1 MAEVM
6 LLSFCRLSS
15 QTVFATS
22 ARTTMHHS
30 THDLLSPVPGI
41 ARQLHSF
48 HFGPRGGGK
57 VYIQASL
64 HADEL
69 PGMLVVWHLKR
80 RLLELEQDGRL
91 QREIILVPVA
101 NPVGLEQVLL
111 DAPLGRFE
119 LQSGENFNRNFVDL
133 SDSIG
138 DQIEGHLTHDP
149 SHNLALIR
157 EYLRRGLDAH
167 PARTPLQSQ
176 RLTLQRL
183 ACDADM
189 VLDLHCDFE
198 AVEHLYTTPEAWD
211 QVEPLARYLGVQA
224 SLLAT
229 DSGGQSFDECFSLVW
244 WQLQQRFGKQFPI
257 PLGSFS
263 VTVELR
269 GQADVS
275 HDLATQDCQGILNFL
290 THAGVISGEAPALPP
305 LAYPATPLAAVEPVV
320 APLGGLLVFHA
331 TPGQYL
337 EAGELIA
344 EVIDPLNDR
353 VTAVRNTQPGLLYA
367 RSVRRMATAGMVVA
381 HVAGEQ
387 VCRSGY
393 LLAN

>member
-1 MAEVM
+1 
-6 LLSFCRLSS
+6 
-15 QTVFATS
+15 
-22 ARTTMHHS
+22 MHHS

-41 ARQLHSF
+41 TRQIHSF
-48 HFGPRGGGK
+48 HFGPRGGRK

-69 PGMLVVWHLKR
+69 PGMLVAWHLKQ
-80 RLLELEQDGRL
+80 RLVQLEQQGRL
-91 QREIILVPVA
+91 QCEIILVPVA

-119 LQSGENFNRNFVDL
+119 LQSGQNFNRNFVDL

-138 DQIEGHLTHDP
+138 DQIEAHLNQDP
-149 SHNLALIR
+149 AHNTALIR

-167 PARTPLQSQ
+167 PAHTPLQAQ
-176 RLTLQRL
+176 RLILQRL
-183 ACDADM
+183 ACDAEL
-189 VLDLHCDFE
+189 VIDLHCDFE
-198 AVEHLYTTPEAWD
+198 AVEHLYTTPDAWP
-211 QVEPLARYLGVQA
+211 QIEPLARYLGTQA

-244 WQLQQRFGKQFPI
+244 WQLQQRFGKRFPI
-257 PLGSFS
+257 TLGCCA

-275 HDLATQDCQGILNFL
+275 HDLARQDAQAILDYL
-290 THAGVISGEAPALPP
+290 THAAVIEGTAPALPALP
-305 LAYPATPLAAVEPVV
+305 RPATPLAAVEPVT
-320 APLGGLLVFHA
+320 AALGGLLVYHA
-331 TPGQYL
+331 KPGDYL
-337 EAGELIA
+337 AADQLIA
-344 EVIDPLNDR
+344 EVIDPLSDR
-353 VTAVRNTQPGLLYA
+353 VTALHNTQPGLMYA
-367 RSVRRMATAGMVVA
+367 RSTRRMATAGMVIA

-393 LLAN
+393 LLGN

>member
-1 MAEVM
+1 
-6 LLSFCRLSS
+6 
-15 QTVFATS
+15 
-22 ARTTMHHS
+22 MHHS

-48 HFGPRGGGK
+48 HFGPRDGAK

-69 PGMLVVWHLKR
+69 PGMLVAWHLKQ
-80 RLLELEQDGRL
+80 RLGELEQQGRL
-91 QREIILVPVA
+91 RREIILVPVA

-133 SDSIG
+133 ADNIG
-138 DQIEGHLTHDP
+138 DQVEAHLTQDP
-149 SHNLALIR
+149 AHNLALIR

-198 AVEHLYTTPEAWD
+198 AVEHLYTTPEAWP

-244 WQLQQRFGKQFPI
+244 WQLQQRFGKRFPI

-263 VTVELR
+263 VTIELR

-275 HDLATQDCQGILNFL
+275 HALASQDCQAILDFL
-290 THAGVISGEAPALPP
+290 THSGVIEGQPVPLPALRQ
-305 LAYPATPLAAVEPVV
+305 PATPLAAVEPVT

-331 TPGQYL
+331 KPGQQL
-337 EAGELIA
+337 EAGQLVA
-344 EVIDPLNDR
+344 EVIDPLSDR
-353 VTAVRNTQPGLLYA
+353 VTPLHTTQAGLMYA
-367 RSVRRMATAGMVVA
+367 RSLRRMATAGMVVA
-381 HVAGEQ
+381 HVAGQ
-387 VCRSGY
+387 KVCRSGY
-393 LLAN
+393 LLGN

>member
-1 MAEVM
+1 
-6 LLSFCRLSS
+6 
-15 QTVFATS
+15 
-22 ARTTMHHS
+22 MHHS

-41 ARQLHSF
+41 TRQLHSF

-69 PGMLVVWHLKR
+69 PGMLVAWHLKS
-80 RLLELEQDGRL
+80 RLGELEQQGRL

-138 DQIEGHLTHDP
+138 DQIEEHLTEDP
-149 SHNLALIR
+149 AHNL
-157 EYLRRGLDAH
+157 
-167 PARTPLQSQ
+167 PLQAQ
-176 RLTLQRL
+176 RLILQRL

-198 AVEHLYTTPEAWD
+198 AVEHLYTTPDAWP
-211 QVEPLARYLGVQA
+211 QIEPLARYLGAQA

-244 WQLQQRFGKQFPI
+244 WQLQQRFGKRFPI
-257 PLGSFS
+257 PLGCCS

-275 HDLATQDCQGILNFL
+275 HDLASKDCQAILDFL
-290 THAGVISGEAPALPP
+290 THAGVIEGASPALPA
-305 LAYPATPLAAVEPVV
+305 LRCPATPLAAVEPVIT
-320 APLGGLLVFHA
+320 PLGGLLVYHA
-331 TPGQYL
+331 RPGQHL
-337 EAGELIA
+337 EAGQLIA
-344 EVIDPLNDR
+344 EVIDPLSDR
-353 VTAVRNTQPGLLYA
+353 VTAIRNSQPGLLYA
-367 RSVRRMATAGMVVA
+367 RNVRRMATAGMVIA

>member
-1 MAEVM
+1 
-6 LLSFCRLSS
+6 
-15 QTVFATS
+15 
-22 ARTTMHHS
+22 MHHS

-41 ARQLHSF
+41 TRQLHSF

-69 PGMLVVWHLKR
+69 PGMLVAWHLKQ
-80 RLLELEQDGRL
+80 RLLELEQQGRL
-91 QREIILVPVA
+91 RQAIALVPVA

-138 DQIEGHLTHDP
+138 DQIEGHLTDDP
-149 SHNLALIR
+149 AHNLALIR

-176 RLTLQRL
+176 RLCLQRL

-198 AVEHLYTTPEAWD
+198 AVEHLYTTPEAWPK
-211 QVEPLARYLGVQA
+211 VEPLARYLGAQA

-244 WQLQQRFGKQFPI
+244 WQLQQRFGKRFPI
-257 PLGSFS
+257 PQGSFS

-275 HDLATQDCQGILNFL
+275 HDLASKDSQAIIDFL
-290 THAGVISGEAPALPP
+290 THAGVIDGQPAPLPALP
-305 LAYPATPLAAVEPVV
+305 YPASPLAAVEPVT

-331 TPGQYL
+331 KPGQYL
-337 EAGELIA
+337 EAGQLIA
-344 EVIDPLNDR
+344 EVIDPLSDR
-353 VTAVRNTQPGLLYA
+353 VTALRNSQAGLLYA
-367 RSVRRMATAGMVVA
+367 RSVRRMATSGMVIA
-381 HVAGEQ
+381 HVAGEEI
-387 VCRSGY
+387 CRSGY
-393 LLAN
+393 LLGN